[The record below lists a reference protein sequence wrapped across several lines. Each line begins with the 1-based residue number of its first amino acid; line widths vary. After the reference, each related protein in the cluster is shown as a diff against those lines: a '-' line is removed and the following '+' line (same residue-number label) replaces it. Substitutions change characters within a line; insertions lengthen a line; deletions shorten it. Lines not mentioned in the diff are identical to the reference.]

1 MALSADPILCG
12 FERIKFRPIKLRY
25 FGAIRVRSSSR
36 KSKQRIARAIKS
48 SQLDLTMTIQVQRE
62 VLISLNKHTKWPIAV
77 EDDVVSVESDCLT
90 LSTASLSDDAESLDC
105 RVSFSEELVT
115 DVWERPPTQIE
126 EIPDLFYSKEETDR

>member
-1 MALSADPILCG
+1 
-12 FERIKFRPIKLRY
+12 
-25 FGAIRVRSSSR
+25 
-36 KSKQRIARAIKS
+36 
-48 SQLDLTMTIQVQRE
+48 MTIQVQQE

-90 LSTASLSDDAESLDC
+90 LSTASLSDDADSIDC